1 MTVNTRALL
10 NREKVDYKVP
20 FPINIVQF
28 GTGVL
33 LRGLID
39 YIFQL
44 ANNNGAENA
53 VAMVK
58 STSAETQSFKIQ
70 DGLYTIVSS
79 GLSEDLNQIIDST
92 LISCIQEI
100 LSAENDWAKLEA
112 LFTSDS
118 LSLVVSNVTEAG
130 LVYDPRVK
138 NSIPVGYPAKLT
150 HLLHKR
156 YTGFGGDPAK
166 GLIIIPTE
174 LIVDNGKIL
183 YEFVRQ
189 HSHEMGF
196 PDDFRSWLENSCFFC
211 DSLVDRIV
219 PGKWTDSPN
228 FTLPY
233 IDDLA
238 IATEPYYLWAVKGN
252 EYINDYFIKYSGIPG
267 FVVTEDLTPYREQK
281 LRLLNGCHTLLSPIA
296 YALGCK
302 TVEEMINNPI
312 LYSFFIKV
320 VETEILPTLKTISP
334 TATEF
339 YKHMTSRWKNPSI
352 KHELKSILAQSVT
365 KMQIRNGDTFIRFYE
380 EFEYLPPFLTFGFAI
395 FIRVYQPK
403 VMEKNTY
410 LSEADA
416 FPVIE
421 FNDQK
426 ADALYSYW
434 HKLKDAGAEEI
445 KTGISDLLHDKSIF
459 GHKFVSL
466 PGFTDQIISHYKDIE
481 EHGLESCILHQLNL
495 KARND
500 QYFHS

>member
-1 MTVNTRALL
+1 MTVKQRALL
-10 NREKVDYKVP
+10 NREYVDYKVQ

-33 LRGLID
+33 LRGLVD

-58 STSAETQSFKIQ
+58 STSAETQSFKAQ

-79 GLSEDLNQIIDST
+79 GLNADLNQSTDST
-92 LISCIQEI
+92 LIRCIQDI
-100 LSAENDWAKLEA
+100 LSAENEWAKLEA
-112 LFTSDS
+112 VFTSDS

-130 LVYDPRVK
+130 LIYDPKIK
-138 NSIPVGYPAKLT
+138 NSVPVGYPAKLT
-150 HLLHKR
+150 HLLYKR
-156 YTGFGGDPAK
+156 YLAFGGDPAK

-174 LIVDNGKIL
+174 LLVDNGKIL
-183 YEFVRQ
+183 YQFVQQ
-189 HSHEMGF
+189 HSYEMGYA
-196 PDDFRSWLENSCFFC
+196 DDFRSWLENSCFFC

-219 PGKWTDSPN
+219 PGKWTDNPN

-233 IDDLA
+233 IDNLA
-238 IATEPYYLWAVKGN
+238 VATEPYYLWAVKGN
-252 EYINDYFIKYSGIPG
+252 HFVNEYFNKYKGIKG

-281 LRLLNGCHTLLSPIA
+281 LRLLNGCHTLLTPIA

-302 TVEEMINNPI
+302 TVEEMINSPI
-312 LYSFFIKV
+312 LYSFFIQV
-320 VETEILPTLKTISP
+320 VETEILPTLKNISP
-334 TATEF
+334 TAAEF

-395 FIRVYQPK
+395 FLRVYQPK
-403 VMEKNTY
+403 VIDKNTY
-410 LSEADA
+410 LSEGNP
-416 FPVIE
+416 FPLIE

-426 ADALYSYW
+426 AEALYSYW
-434 HKLKDAGAEEI
+434 HKMTHADQNAI
-445 KTGISDLLHDKSIF
+445 KACIADLLSDKTIF
-459 GHKFVSL
+459 DHKFVSL
-466 PGFTDQIISHYKDIE
+466 PGFTDKIISHYLDIE
-481 EHGLESCILHQLNL
+481 KNGLESCILHQLNL

-500 QYFHS
+500 Q